1 MKMIRGLENLPYE
14 DRLRELELFILVK
27 KRLQGDFIAAF
38 LNLKGAY
45 RKAEERLFIHA
56 CSDRSR
62 ENDFKWEQGRF
73 RLDIINK
80 FFTVRVVR
88 LWNRL
93 PREVVDAPSLE
104 AFKTRLDGALSNLV

>member
-45 RKAEERLFIHA
+45 RKAEERLFIRA
-56 CSDRSR
+56 CSDRAR
-62 ENDFKWEQGRF
+62 GNGFKVEEGTL
-73 RLDIINK
+73 RLDIWRK

-88 LWNRL
+88 H
-93 PREVVDAPSLE
+93 
-104 AFKTRLDGALSNLV
+104 